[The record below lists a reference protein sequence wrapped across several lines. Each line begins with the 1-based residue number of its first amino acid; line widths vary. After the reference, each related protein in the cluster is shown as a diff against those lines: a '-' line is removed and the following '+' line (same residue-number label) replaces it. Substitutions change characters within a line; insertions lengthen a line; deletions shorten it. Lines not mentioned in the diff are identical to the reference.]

1 MKAIQT
7 ARQDYQIDHKMQA
20 TLTFDLKEDQHTFDC
35 MMNAINMH
43 SAIMELREHLRAL
56 DKYYDLTEEQA
67 KLIGDLR
74 EWLQN
79 ELTDQG
85 LSQLF

>member
-1 MKAIQT
+1 
-7 ARQDYQIDHKMQA
+7 MQA
-20 TLTFDLKEDQHTFDC
+20 TLTFDLKKDQHTFDC

-56 DKYYDLTEEQA
+56 DKYHDLTEDQA
-67 KLIGDLR
+67 ILIGDLR

-79 ELTDQG
+79 ELQDQG

>member
-1 MKAIQT
+1 MAILQVN
-7 ARQDYQIDHKMQA
+7 QDYQIEHNKMQA

-43 SAIMELREHLRAL
+43 SAIMELREHMRAL
-56 DKYYDLTEEQA
+56 DKYHDLTEDQLI
-67 KLIGDLR
+67 LIGNLR
-74 EWLQN
+74 EWLEN
-79 ELTDQG
+79 ELQDQG

>member
-1 MKAIQT
+1 MATQIVK
-7 ARQDYQIDHKMQA
+7 QDYQIEQNKMQA
-20 TLTFDLKEDQHTFDC
+20 TLTFDLKKDQHTFDC

-56 DKYYDLTEEQA
+56 DKYHDLTEEQA
-67 KLIGDLR
+67 KLIGELR

-79 ELTDQG
+79 ELTAQG

>member
-1 MKAIQT
+1 MATQT
-7 ARQDYQIDHKMQA
+7 ARQDYQIEQKMQA

-56 DKYYDLTEEQA
+56 DKYHDLTEDQA

-79 ELTDQG
+79 ELQDQG

>member
-1 MKAIQT
+1 MT
-7 ARQDYQIDHKMQA
+7 ATQIVKQDYQIEHKMKA
-20 TLTFDLKEDQHTFDC
+20 TLTFDLKEEQHTFDC

-56 DKYYDLTEEQA
+56 DKYHDLTEDQA

-79 ELTDQG
+79 ELQDQG

>member
-1 MKAIQT
+1 MKAS
-7 ARQDYQIDHKMQA
+7 
-20 TLTFDLKEDQHTFDC
+20 LTFDLKEDQHTFDC

-43 SAIMELREHLRAL
+43 SVILEMREHMRAL
-56 DKYYDLTEEQA
+56 DKYHELSEDQL

-74 EWLQN
+74 EWLQD
-79 ELTDQG
+79 EIRTQG